1 MESNVARNRA
11 ELSGKA
17 TNVLDFRT
25 LASSHKRLAEL
36 LTEGMTVLDVGCGAG
51 AITHGIAKIV
61 GPTGRVVGIDS
72 NPALIEKAKKTF
84 GDIPGLEFECG
95 DIFNLHFKEEFDI
108 VTSARVLQW
117 LSNPLEA
124 LTVLKSSTKPGGRVL
139 ILDYNHEKIS
149 WEPVPPSSMKSFYSA
164 FLKWRSDAGMDN
176 AIADHLPNL
185 FEKVGINEIIIT
197 PQHETVKRTDNDF
210 NSRISIWADVAASR
224 GIQMVKDRYIT
235 ESQRATAEM
244 EYREWINEVAMSQT
258 MYLLAVEGRKNNL

>member
-11 ELSGKA
+11 ELSGNA
-17 TNVLDFRT
+17 TNVLNSRT
-25 LASSHKRLAEL
+25 LSSSHKRLAEL
-36 LTEGMTVLDVGCGAG
+36 LREGMTVLDVGCGTG
-51 AITHGIAKIV
+51 AITRGIAEIV

-72 NPALIEKAKKTF
+72 NPALIETAKQTYC
-84 GDIPGLEFECG
+84 DISGLEFEIG
-95 DIFNLHFKEEFDI
+95 DIFNLPYKEEFDI

-124 LTVLKSSTKPGGRVL
+124 LNVFKSSTKSGGMVL

-149 WEPVPPSSMKSFYSA
+149 WEPEPPSSMKLFYSA

-176 AIADHLPNL
+176 TIADHLPDL
-185 FEKVGINEIIIT
+185 FKKVGINDIIIT

-224 GIQMVKDRYIT
+224 GIQMVKDGFIT
-235 ESQRATAEM
+235 ESERAAAEK
-244 EYREWINEVAMSQT
+244 EYREWINEAVMSQT
-258 MYLLAVEGRKNNL
+258 MYLLAVEGLKNN